1 MNIWFVIVYFL
12 NLVSSLVLVDAG
24 NNTKNLV
31 DAATGTGSCRYRY
44 SDKYLESTE
53 VPFGT

>member
-1 MNIWFVIVYFL
+1 MVVIVYFL
-12 NLVSSLVLVDAG
+12 NLVSKCIPVLVDLG
-24 NNTKNLV
+24 TDTKILV
-31 DAATGTGSCRYRY
+31 DAATGTGRCGYRY